1 MEREDLGGL
10 FARITRR
17 LMNAEQPLLT
27 AHGLSMWGYTVL
39 SHLGQRPA
47 ETQQALAQ
55 AVGYDKTRLIALLDG
70 LEADGLVVRKPD
82 PADRRART
90 VRLTR
95 TGEAR
100 LLAAQNDIRTMED
113 ELLGELTATEK
124 RSLLAMLPRLAYG
137 HPNEP
142 PQPRGSG

>member
-1 MEREDLGGL
+1 MEREDLGAL

-27 AHGLSMWGYTVL
+27 AHGLSMWGYAVL

-55 AVGYDKTRLIALLDG
+55 AIGYDKTRLIALLDG

-82 PADRRART
+82 PSDRRART

-100 LLAAQNDIRTMED
+100 SLAAQTDIRTMED
-113 ELLGELTATEK
+113 ELLGELPPP
-124 RSLLAMLPRLAYG
+124 RSAPCRHVPPARLRT
-137 HPNEP
+137 
-142 PQPRGSG
+142 PQ